1 VILPYLKQ
9 TFEREGENRNQAAS
23 MLDILSRLV
32 QEQPTAMALIRNNI
46 PYVIQLC
53 LGEKHDKIIN

>member
-9 TFEREGENRNQAAS
+9 AFEREGENRNQAAS

-32 QEQPTAMALIRNNI
+32 QEQPTAMALIRNNTL
-46 PYVIQLC
+46 YVIQLC
-53 LGEKHDKIIN
+53 LGKKHDKLIN